1 MNFQVLQAGAFGNMC
16 RGGHMLAPM
25 KVYRCW
31 HRRVNVVQRRYA
43 AASAIVAS
51 AVPALVMAR
60 GHVVDKLNEVPLVV
74 SEKIEGF
81 NSIFLLYN

>member
-1 MNFQVLQAGAFGNMC
+1 MC